1 MDTLGREQSVL
12 GEGEVSRHVGVKFKE
27 ALMLRVIQEQEWHL
41 HILESKCFLKF
52 CTLDVSHASS
62 YLGHREERAWV

>member
-1 MDTLGREQSVL
+1 MDTSGREQSVP
-12 GEGEVSRHVGVKFKE
+12 GEGEVSRHLGVRFKE

-41 HILESKCFLKF
+41 HIILESKCFLKF

-62 YLGHREERAWV
+62 